1 MDHDETIVISCL
13 NCRSSFFIEALTTNY
28 RGDIPLP
35 TYCPYCASHEL
46 EEGFILDDLS
56 GEDAELFRE
65 EMSDQYRSET
75 RPKLTLLPGGKAD
88 GGQDGKNNEESR
100 NPKYGGAQQN
110 QGFRQDNNPRHP
122 YER

>member
-28 RGDIPLP
+28 RGDVPTP

-46 EEGFILDDLS
+46 EEGFILDDLL

-65 EMSDQYRSET
+65 EMAEQYRSEC

-88 GGQDGKNNEESR
+88 GGQDGKSNEEDR
-100 NPKYGGAQQN
+100 NSNYGGTEQSKRV
-110 QGFRQDNNPRHP
+110 RQDDRPRHP